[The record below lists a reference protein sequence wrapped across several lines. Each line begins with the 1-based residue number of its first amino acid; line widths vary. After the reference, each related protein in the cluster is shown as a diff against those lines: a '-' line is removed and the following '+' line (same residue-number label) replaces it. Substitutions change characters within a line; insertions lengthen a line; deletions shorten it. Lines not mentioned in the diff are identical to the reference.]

1 MRPMLITGADGQVG
15 FELRRS
21 LVSLGDVVA
30 CNRAELDLEKEGDIL
45 ASLEAIRPAV
55 IFNAAAYTAVDRAE
69 EDVARAIAV
78 NGMAPGVMARW
89 AADNDCVL
97 IHYSTDYVFDGTKDS
112 AYVETDDTNPRSV
125 YGKSKLQGEEA
136 VRAAA
141 GRHLIL
147 RTSWVYSHHGH
158 NFLKTILRLAGE
170 RETLRIVADQV
181 GAPTSAALIA
191 DASAYIVEKILSK
204 QNAGSGIYHLTA
216 QGSASWYD
224 YACHIVDNATQRG
237 FGGLLP
243 VHKIEPI
250 ATSDYPTPA
259 MRPLNSRLNCAKLM
273 DCFDLQLSPWQDGVE
288 KVISQIA
295 VAN

>member
-1 MRPMLITGADGQVG
+1 MRPLLITGADGQVG

-30 CNRAELDLEKEGDIL
+30 CSRAELDLEKEVDIL
-45 ASLEAIRPAV
+45 ASLEATRPAV

-78 NGMAPGVMARW
+78 NGVAPGVMARW

-112 AYVETDDTNPRSV
+112 PYVETDDTNPRSV

-141 GRHLIL
+141 GRHLII
-147 RTSWVYSHHGH
+147 RTSWVYGHHGH

-170 RETLRIVADQV
+170 REALRIVADQV

-191 DASAYIVEKILSK
+191 DTSAHITEKILSN
-204 QNAGSGIYHLTA
+204 QNVGSGIYHLTA

-243 VHKIEPI
+243 ANKIEPI
-250 ATSDYPTPA
+250 STSDYPTPA
-259 MRPLNSRLNCAKLM
+259 ARPLNSRLNCAKLM

-288 KVISQIA
+288 KVIGQLA
-295 VAN
+295 KAN